1 VIDDVYFLTVEEVV
15 AIHTDQIAR
24 YGGDSGL
31 RDPGLLESAVH
42 AAENVAAYAE
52 SFDLCD
58 LAAAYI
64 FHIAENQ
71 PFIDGNKRAA
81 LATGLVFLDQ
91 NGIGLDD
98 PEERLYDVMIEIA
111 TRAIGKPEIA
121 ATLRSLIAPV
131 SD

>member
-15 AIHTDQIAR
+15 AIHADQIAR
-24 YGGDSGL
+24 YGGDPAL
-31 RDPGLLESAVH
+31 RDRGLLESAVH

-58 LAAAYI
+58 LAASYI

-71 PFIDGNKRAA
+71 PFVDGNKRAA
-81 LATGLVFLDQ
+81 LASGLVFLHQ
-91 NGIGLDD
+91 NGVAIED
-98 PEERLYDVMIEIA
+98 PDERLYDVMIGIA
-111 TRAIGKPEIA
+111 TKSIRKPEIA
-121 ATLRSLIAPV
+121 TTLRTLVAPV

>member
-1 VIDDVYFLTVEEVV
+1 MIADVHFLTVEEVE
-15 AIHTDQIAR
+15 AIHADQIAR
-24 YGGDSGL
+24 YGGDPAL
-31 RDPGLLESAVH
+31 RDRGLLESAVN

-71 PFIDGNKRAA
+71 PFVDGNKRAA
-81 LATGLVFLDQ
+81 LASGLVFLYQ
-91 NGIGLDD
+91 NGIALDD
-98 PEERLYDVMIEIA
+98 PEERLYDVMINLA
-111 TRAIGKPEIA
+111 TKVIDKPEIA
-121 ATLRSLIAPV
+121 STLRSLVASV